1 MKDIIASISGAMDD
15 LPLPVCTGS
24 SRLSKKWKNTNARWS
39 QLITRT
45 ASTKRSEETVEQ
57 YHAMTRDQQAEI
69 KDIGGVVCGHLKH
82 DKNSPDKSMAGRK
95 TKENI
100 LNRSI
105 ITLDMDECPEGFNP
119 IEAISEKLP
128 GVEAI
133 AYTTHKHTPQ
143 APRWRVFIPLSEWV
157 TPFYYEGMAR
167 WIGNEIG
174 MQYLDKT
181 TFQYNRLMY
190 WPSTSIDG
198 QFVFDR
204 VKGNPISPRKF
215 FEAYPAMKR
224 ESAWPRHPD
233 EDPIERRSPLHE
245 HEGEYTAAGKPATVS
260 AKVGIIGAFCRAYPI
275 EEAISTFLSEVY
287 TPQGLGRYT
296 YVNGSSTGGLVIYE
310 GQFAYS
316 NHATDPANTG
326 HDLNAFD
333 LVRIHKFGYLDKKS
347 GKNTLPQNLPS
358 YKAMCDLTMHDPRS
372 SQIFR
377 LEKQEEA
384 ASEFDGISEE
394 VKSKITDDP
403 DFTFVSRLKMD
414 AKGKYT
420 KDLQNHEIILLND
433 PILRHIR
440 YDEFHKISV
449 IDNPSL
455 LGCRSREINDSICW
469 NIAKHIQN
477 TYGIGFSTKEVSEA
491 IVGIRDKRWFNPVQD
506 YIRQE
511 EWDGQ
516 PRVETIL
523 IRCLGAP
530 ATQLVR
536 MQTRKWFIGAVRR
549 AFVPGC
555 KLDYMMV
562 LTGPQGVGKSSFFSI
577 ISNEG
582 EFFDDSAA
590 LDMKDKELVE
600 HLNSAWI
607 LEFAELNG
615 LKSMKET
622 EKVKSFLSQ
631 CKDFT
636 RSAYARFGENHYR
649 HCALA
654 ATTNENSFL
663 SDVSSRKFWVI
674 PVNPATSFSE
684 WNKILRSEV
693 HQLWAEAYTY
703 YMQGEPNYLSDELE
717 VGAREEQAKR
727 NTASEDPMLGVIIAY
742 LEYRL
747 PGDWRMSSRENRCN
761 YIRNYSENALEPTAV
776 LRRNSVCAAEV
787 RNELDY
793 WFRPYEKKIS
803 SQYVNRLLNMT
814 GWKLYDEGNPK
825 LIDGI
830 YGRQR
835 NVFIRPDTDGQDSYI
850 NPVTGHKESH
860 AANAPLSR
868 GIDDED
874 DDEL

>member
-1 MKDIIASISGAMDD
+1 MKDIIASISGPMDD
-15 LPLPVCTGS
+15 MSFPVCTGA
-24 SRLSKKWKNTNARWS
+24 SRLSKKWKNTNIRWS
-39 QLITRT
+39 QLITKT

-57 YHAMTRDQQAEI
+57 YHAMNRDGQTEI
-69 KDIGGVVCGHLKH
+69 KDIGGIVCGHLKH
-82 DKNSPDKSMAGRK
+82 DKTSDDKALSGRK
-95 TKENI
+95 TKDNI

-105 ITLDMDECPEGFNP
+105 ITLDMDECPEGLNP
-119 IEAISEKLP
+119 IEIISEKLP
-128 GVEAI
+128 DVEAI

-157 TPFYYEGMAR
+157 TPFYYEGIAR

-174 MQYLDKT
+174 MQFLDKT

-198 QFVFDR
+198 EFKFDR
-204 VKGNPISPRKF
+204 VKGFPISPRKF
-215 FEAYPAMKR
+215 YEAYPAMKR

-233 EDPIERRSPLHE
+233 EDPVEKRSPLQE
-245 HEGEYTAAGKPATVS
+245 REGEYTAAGKPVTASTK
-260 AKVGIIGAFCRAYPI
+260 AGIIGAFCRAYPI
-275 EEAISTFLSEVY
+275 EEAINTFLSEVY

-296 YVNGSSTGGLVIYE
+296 YINGSSSGGLVIYE

-326 HDLNAFD
+326 HDVNAFD

-358 YKAMCDLTMHDPRS
+358 YKAMCDLTMNDPRA
-372 SQIFR
+372 SQIYR
-377 LEKQEEA
+377 MEKQAEA
-384 ASEFDGISEE
+384 ASEFDGIDEKLKGKLSEE
-394 VKSKITDDP
+394 P
-403 DFTFVSRLKMD
+403 DFSFVEELKMD
-414 AKGKYT
+414 GKGKYT
-420 KDLQNHEIILLND
+420 KCLQNQETILLND
-433 PILRHIR
+433 PITSRIR
-440 YDEFHKISV
+440 YDEFHKIDI
-449 IDNPSL
+449 IDDPSL
-455 LGCRSREINDSICW
+455 LDCHTKEINDTLCW
-469 NIAKHIQN
+469 NIVKHIQN
-477 TYGIGFSTKEVSEA
+477 TYGIDFSTKEIADA
-491 IVGIRDKRWFNPVQD
+491 IVGVRGKHWFNPVQD
-506 YIRQE
+506 YIRLE
-511 EWDGQ
+511 EWDGT
-516 PRVETIL
+516 PRIETIL

-530 ATQLVR
+530 STELVR

-562 LTGPQGVGKSSFFSI
+562 LTGPQGVGKSQFLSI

-590 LDMKDKELVE
+590 FDMKDKELVE

-615 LKSMKET
+615 LKSQKET

-631 CKDFT
+631 CKDFM

-674 PVNPATSFSE
+674 PVNPVMPFRE

-693 HQLWAEAYTY
+693 HQLWAEAYVY
-703 YMQGEPNYLSDELE
+703 YTQGEPNYLPDELE
-717 VGAREEQAKR
+717 IDAREEQAKR

-747 PGDWRMSSRENRCN
+747 PGDWRKSSRESRCN
-761 YIRNYSENALEPTAV
+761 YIRTYSEKDIDLTAC
-776 LRRNSVCAAEV
+776 LRRNSICAAEIK
-787 RNELDY
+787 NELDH
-793 WFRPYEKKIS
+793 WFRPYEKKMS
-803 SQYVNRLLNMT
+803 SQYVNRLLNLT
-814 GWKLYDEGNPK
+814 GWKLYDDGNPK
-825 LIDGI
+825 LVDGI

-835 NVFIRPDTDGQDSYI
+835 NVFIRPGTDGQDSQV
-850 NPVTGHKESH
+850 NTPPRKESTGS
-860 AANAPLSR
+860 NAPLYR
-868 GIDDED
+868 GFDDED
-874 DDEL
+874 DDDL